1 MEKKK
6 KKYNL
11 TIGVILGAV
20 LGLVVG
26 LIFKEKS
33 DNLAFLGNLFMRLIQ
48 MPLIALVMCSV
59 MEAVG
64 GLKPAELGKLGGLTI
79 ALFAVTSAVG
89 GLFGVIL
96 GFVFKPG
103 IGLDMSIFA
112 VTRAML
118 PRITAA
124 SLIRSWAISP
134 IIFLAP
140 CPPATICNA

>member
-112 VTRAML
+112 VDT
-118 PRITAA
+118 
-124 SLIRSWAISP
+124 S
-134 IIFLAP
+134 
-140 CPPATICNA
+140 